1 MTDNAF
7 NTDHDTELLTLL
19 YTMVHVQKKK
29 KHIITKNYYCD
40 ALKYCCTMIKIT
52 WYMVACPHLCML

>member
-19 YTMVHVQKKK
+19 YTMVHVLKKNTLFK
-29 KHIITKNYYCD
+29 EKNLY
-40 ALKYCCTMIKIT
+40 TVM
-52 WYMVACPHLCML
+52 H

>member
-19 YTMVHVQKKK
+19 YTMVHVQKKNPHYYK
-29 KHIITKNYYCD
+29 KCIKILLYHVQNNLVYGSMSTLVHVITK
-40 ALKYCCTMIKIT
+40 K
-52 WYMVACPHLCML
+52 

>member
-19 YTMVHVQKKK
+19 YTMVHVQKKNNTLLQK
-29 KHIITKNYYCD
+29 IITVMN
-40 ALKYCCTMIKIT
+40 
-52 WYMVACPHLCML
+52 

>member
-19 YTMVHVQKKK
+19 YTMVHKKQQ
-29 KHIITKNYYCD
+29 HII
-40 ALKYCCTMIKIT
+40 
-52 WYMVACPHLCML
+52 